1 MPSYDDALALFHE
14 WTKTESLRRHAY
26 GVEAAMRAYAKH
38 FEQDVEEWAIT
49 GLLHDMDYEKH
60 PTLDEHPYVGVRALE
75 KKGYPENIREA
86 ILGHSDVSGVPRES
100 LLAKALYA
108 VDELSGFV
116 TAVAFVRPTGY
127 DGMTPKSVKK
137 KLKDKKFAAA
147 VNRDDIVRGAED
159 LGVAMDEHIS
169 RVIGGLQQYSER
181 LGF

>member
-1 MPSYDDALALFHE
+1 MPSYDDALSLFHE

-26 GVEAAMRAYAKH
+26 GVEAAMKIYAEH
-38 FEQDVEEWAIT
+38 YGEDVEKWSIT

-60 PTLDEHPYVGVRALE
+60 PTLDEHPFVGVKVLE
-75 KKGYPENIREA
+75 EKGYPEDIRTA
-86 ILGHSDVSGVPRES
+86 ILGHSDESGVPRES

-116 TAVAFVRPTGY
+116 TAVAFVRPTGF
-127 DGMTPKSVKK
+127 DGLSVKSVKK

-147 VNRDDIVRGAED
+147 INRDDIVRGAED
-159 LGVAMDEHIS
+159 LGVELSEHIA
-169 RVIGGLQQYSER
+169 RVIEGMQRDASR